1 MRRDTAARPAANPL
15 TLRGLRW
22 LAGLAGVLPVPL
34 HAQISAAER
43 SSPLRS
49 DVGQFLNAPA
59 LRVLDTVPGLLR
71 VMQAASAL
79 DDVSPTFRRYTV
91 TAAHEA
97 GAWRT
102 PQEARRRDMVRVEAD
117 GRAMQGMWQLDGG
130 VHYQRHTD
138 RDVMW
143 RNQSAASLLGG
154 YVWADSIGGTFRGD
168 VLDLRAGVQRP
179 LRSRAW
185 AVGLPVDLSLGQE
198 ARQNDPRP
206 LVRRRIATFAPDLR
220 WERGQQRFAVGATME
235 WTQEE
240 LEIGGGVSPDVPLV
254 YRLRGLATFDRT
266 QLNSAERRL
275 TGRAIGGRA
284 GWQWQ
289 RTASRFALGYAGRVT
304 EDEVR
309 DGVAAPVTGGA
320 ARRQRHD
327 LRLGWR
333 HSVRAHTLD
342 VDAWWR
348 HETRRGTDPVFRAV
362 NLDDVAMQTHA
373 ALTWWMGRDVD
384 DAPWWLHLAAEQR
397 RMRLSDLAAEARW
410 EIPRWQGQV
419 QLGRQWRAVRGLLAA
434 HGDVVWSPRPDAASD
449 VRRLSPVWTE
459 LTQPWGTA
467 FSAGAYGWGGGLS
480 WRPHHPTAPWRVRT
494 DFTQWRADLPVTS
507 ARSLWTL
514 AFELR

>member
-1 MRRDTAARPAANPL
+1 MLGPWDGTARGASCWMPL
-15 TLRGLRW
+15 LVV
-22 LAGLAGVLPVPL
+22 LAFVMPSHM
-34 HAQISAAER
+34 HAQVSTAER

-49 DVGQFLNAPA
+49 DVGQLPGAPA

-79 DDVSPTFRRYTV
+79 DDVSPTFRRYVV

-102 PQEARRRDMVRVEAD
+102 PQEARRRDVVRVEAD
-117 GRAMQGMWQLDGG
+117 GRSMQGAWRLDGG
-130 VHYQRHTD
+130 VHYQRHAD

-168 VLDLRAGVQRP
+168 FLGLRAGVQRP

-185 AVGLPVDLSLGQE
+185 AIGLPVDLALGQE

-206 LVRRRIATFAPDLR
+206 LVRRRVASVAPDLR
-220 WERGQQRFAVGATME
+220 WERGSQRVAVGATME
-235 WTQEE
+235 WTQED

-275 TGRAIGGRA
+275 TGRALGVRA

-289 RTASRFALGYAGRVT
+289 RAASRFALGYAGRVT

-309 DGVAAPVTGGA
+309 DGIAAPVTGGA
-320 ARRQRHD
+320 SRRQRHD

-333 HSVRAHTLD
+333 HIARAHTLD

-348 HETRRGTDPVFRAV
+348 YETRRGTDPVFRAV
-362 NLDDVAMQTHA
+362 NIDDEAMQTHA
-373 ALTWWMGRDVD
+373 AVAWWMGRNMDV
-384 DAPWWLHLAAEQR
+384 APWWLHLAAEQR
-397 RMRLSDLAAEARW
+397 ATQWRDLAAEARW
-410 EIPRWQGQV
+410 EIPRWQSRAV
-419 QLGRQWRAVRGLLAA
+419 LGRQWHTARGFLAA
-434 HGDVVWSPRPDAASD
+434 HGDVIWSPAPDAVSD
-449 VRRLSPVWTE
+449 VRRISPVWTQ

-467 FSAGAYGWGGGLS
+467 FGAGAYGWGGGLS
-480 WRPHHPTAPWRVRT
+480 WRPAKTTAPWRVRG
-494 DFTQWRADLPVTS
+494 DFTQWCADLPDAS
-507 ARSLWTL
+507 ARALWTFTL
-514 AFELR
+514 ELR